1 VRNLEREEAK
11 LVQQIKIAAKRGPE
25 AATPLAKQ
33 LVKLRQQKTRLQG
46 QTANLKG
53 LNTAMRTQAAMHKT
67 AQAMGASA
75 AAMGK
80 VCCTCISHGYE
91 SYHLRSEPLYCC

>member
-1 VRNLEREEAK
+1 MFRALNFGADLEHHVRILEKEEAK
-11 LVQQIKIAAKRGPE
+11 LVQQIKLAAKQGPE

-33 LVKLRQQKTRLQG
+33 LVKLRQQKTRLKG
-46 QTANLKG
+46 QAAHLKG
-53 LNTAMRTQAAMHKT
+53 LSTAMKTSAAVHNT

-80 VCCTCISHGYE
+80 VRPFI
-91 SYHLRSEPLYCC
+91 